1 MNMLRM
7 KLLIGLTACPLA
19 VVLGQ
24 NPAAA
29 FIKPGLAVSN
39 KGDTLRGDIRWA
51 KKEIYLQNMS
61 MKLPDNTSKG
71 ISPKNFRYV
80 RVGEYEFES
89 VELPGGEKEKVFMKR
104 LSAGKI
110 NLYQYDYELYQFN
123 TNTVKSEN
131 YIRAGADGEVI
142 KITTSN
148 AYKKL
153 DDLMTDRPDLL
164 KQLEDKH
171 LDFAKL
177 KETIDL
183 YNFSHRE
190 KE

>member
-1 MNMLRM
+1 M
-7 KLLIGLTACPLA
+7 KLIPLLMLLFFYSLTGLFS
-19 VVLGQ
+19 Q

-29 FIKPGLAVSN
+29 FIKPGIAVSN

-80 RVGEYEFES
+80 RVGEHEFES

-104 LSAGKI
+104 LSSGKI

-123 TNTVKSEN
+123 TNTVKSEH
-131 YIRAGADGEVI
+131 YIRSGPEGEVI
-142 KITTSN
+142 KITTGN
-148 AYKKL
+148 AHKKL
-153 DDLMTDRPDLL
+153 DDLMADRPDLL

-190 KE
+190 KK

>member
-1 MNMLRM
+1 M
-7 KLLIGLTACPLA
+7 KLILFWLTLVYYSLFGLFS
-19 VVLGQ
+19 Q
-24 NPAAA
+24 NPATA

-71 ISPKNFRYV
+71 ITPKNFRYV
-80 RVGEYEFES
+80 RVGEHEFES
-89 VELPGGEKEKVFMKR
+89 IELPGGDKEKVFMKR

-123 TNTVKSEN
+123 TNTVKSEH
-131 YIRAGADGEVI
+131 YIRSGPAGEVV

-148 AYKKL
+148 AHKKL
-153 DDLMTDRPDLL
+153 DDLMADRPDLL
-164 KQLEDKH
+164 KQLQDKH
-171 LDFAKL
+171 LEFAKL
-177 KETIDL
+177 KEIIDL
-183 YNFSHRE
+183 YNFSHKE
-190 KE
+190 KKD